1 MNYIDFHCDTLS
13 RIYYGHDKEFAGT
26 IWNNNGHL
34 DLTRMKETGYLAQF
48 FACFLHKESPSKNAD
63 HYGDALDMIKLMK
76 TSLAENDS
84 AKLALSYPDY
94 LSNKKNGKI
103 SCFLTIEEGGIIEN
117 DMSRLE
123 NLYKEGVRLI
133 TLTWNFENSLG
144 FPNVMSKEPNTG
156 LKLFG
161 IEVVKRMEELGML
174 VDVSHLS
181 DMGFWDV
188 AGNTKKPFVASHSC
202 CRELCEHPRNLTDDM
217 LRNLGERQGLVG
229 INFCGAFLQ
238 KDGVCTLDSLVKHL
252 RHIINVGGLD
262 IAALGTDFD
271 GIRCE
276 LEIPGCEYMP
286 RLDEALL
293 ANGFL
298 PSEVDA
304 ICTKN
309 AERILQLL

>member
-13 RIYYGHDKEFAGT
+13 RLYYGHTSDPSETLWK
-26 IWNNNGHL
+26 NNGHL
-34 DLTRMKETGYLAQF
+34 DLNRLIDAGYLAQF
-48 FACFLHKESPSKNAD
+48 FACFLHKASPSKNAN
-63 HYGDALDMIKLMK
+63 HFEDALGMIQLMK
-76 TSLAENDS
+76 SSLSENDS
-84 AKLALSYPDY
+84 ARLALSYADY
-94 LSNKKNGKI
+94 QKNKNDGKL
-103 SCFLTIEEGGIIEN
+103 SCFLTVEEGGIL
-117 DMSRLE
+117 DGDLDRLE
-123 NLYKEGVRLI
+123 QLYKEGIRLI
-133 TLTWNFENSLG
+133 TLTWNFENALG
-144 FPNVMSKEPNTG
+144 FPHLMSDKPNTG
-156 LKLFG
+156 LKPFG

-174 VDVSHLS
+174 IDVSHLS

-188 AGNTKKPFVASHSC
+188 AANTKKPFIASHSC
-202 CRELCEHPRNLTDDM
+202 CRSLQGHSRNLTDEM
-217 LRNLGERQGLVG
+217 LRQLGDRQGLVG

-238 KDGVCTLDSLVKHL
+238 EDGVCTLDALVRHL

-271 GIRCE
+271 GINCE
-276 LEIPGCEYMP
+276 LQIPGCEYMD

-309 AERILQLL
+309 AERILQIL

>member
-13 RIYYGHDKEFAGT
+13 RLYYGHTSDPAET
-26 IWNNNGHL
+26 MWQNNGHL
-34 DLTRMKETGYLAQF
+34 DLNRLIDTGYLAQF
-48 FACFLHKESPSKNAD
+48 FACFLHKASPSKNAN
-63 HYGDALDMIKLMK
+63 HFEDALDMIQLMK
-76 TSLAENDS
+76 SSLVQKDS
-84 AKLALSYPDY
+84 ARLALSYADY
-94 LSNKKNGKI
+94 LENKASGKL
-103 SCFLTIEEGGIIEN
+103 SCFLTVEEGGILN
-117 DMSRLE
+117 GDMERLE
-123 NLYKEGVRLI
+123 QLYQEGIRLI
-133 TLTWNFENSLG
+133 TLTWNFENALG
-144 FPNVMSKEPNTG
+144 FPNLMSDKPNTG
-156 LKLFG
+156 LKPFG
-161 IEVVKRMEELGML
+161 IEVVKQMEELGIL
-174 VDVSHLS
+174 IDVSHLS

-188 AGNTKKPFVASHSC
+188 ASHTKKPFIASHSC
-202 CRELCEHPRNLTDDM
+202 CRSLRKHPRNLTDEM
-217 LRNLGERQGLVG
+217 LRLLGERQGLVG

-238 KDGVCTLDSLVKHL
+238 EDGICTLNALVSHL

-271 GIRCE
+271 GISCE
-276 LEIPGCEYMP
+276 LEIPGCEYMN

>member
-13 RIYYGHDKEFAGT
+13 KLYYHWGT
-26 IWNNNGHL
+26 DADATLWKNKGHL
-34 DLTRMKETGYLAQF
+34 DFTRMKQTGYLAQF
-48 FACFLHKESPSKNAD
+48 FACFLYTKSPSKNST
-63 HYGDALDMIKLMK
+63 HYEDALAMIELLK
-76 TSLAENDS
+76 S
-84 AKLALSYPDY
+84 ALQEGSTAALALSYTDY
-94 LSNKKNGKI
+94 VENKKSQKM
-103 SCFLTIEEGGIIEN
+103 SCFLTIEEGGILEG
-117 DMSRLE
+117 DMERLE
-123 NLYKEGVRLI
+123 RLYQEGIRLI

-144 FPNVMSKEPNTG
+144 FPNLMSKEPNTG
-156 LKLFG
+156 LKPFG

-188 AGNTKKPFVASHSC
+188 ASHTKKPFIASHSC
-202 CRELCEHPRNLTDDM
+202 CREVWEHPRNLTDDM
-217 LRNLGERQGLVG
+217 IRCLGEHQGLVG
-229 INFCGAFLQ
+229 MNFCGSFLQ
-238 KDGVCTLDSLVKHL
+238 ENEVCTLDALARHL
-252 RHIINVGGLD
+252 RHLINVGGID

-271 GIRCE
+271 GISCE

-293 ANGFL
+293 TKGFL

-309 AERILQLL
+309 AERILKLL